1 MEQRLSN
8 DGGAVQTDPHR
19 RPLEDR
25 STLELVRSIV
35 TGTSTLVRKEVELAR
50 QEVVEGVTSKLK
62 GAIAMAAGAVLGLF
76 VLGFLGLAAAYGL
89 DLVVAPWLS
98 RLIVAGAFLL
108 LAALAA
114 VLGMR
119 ALKKGTLVP
128 EKTKRTV
135 KEDVEWARAQL
146 KR

>member
-1 MEQRLSN
+1 MEQTLSN
-8 DGGAVQTDPHR
+8 DGMKLQTDPHR
-19 RPLEDR
+19 KPLEDR

-35 TGTSTLVRKEVELAR
+35 TDTSTLVRKEVELAR

-62 GAIAMAAGAVLGLF
+62 GAGAMAVAAVLGLF
-76 VLGFLGLAAAYGL
+76 VVGFLGLAAAYGL

-108 LAALAA
+108 LAALAGA
-114 VLGMR
+114 LGMR
-119 ALKKGTLVP
+119 AMKKRPLAP
-128 EKTKRTV
+128 EETKRTV
-135 KEDVEWARAQL
+135 KEDVKWARAQL

>member
-1 MEQRLSN
+1 
-8 DGGAVQTDPHR
+8 
-19 RPLEDR
+19 
-25 STLELVRSIV
+25 
-35 TGTSTLVRKEVELAR
+35 
-50 QEVVEGVTSKLK
+50 
-62 GAIAMAAGAVLGLF
+62 
-76 VLGFLGLAAAYGL
+76 GL